1 MNKVSSLRRG
11 FYEGLR
17 YGTFLALGLGL
28 VALLSIVVFVI
39 ARGGSSL
46 TFSFVFGEYGDKPT
60 LLPALGGTLIVALI
74 ALGVGLPLG
83 VGAAVFLSEYAS
95 SDSRFVSVLR
105 VAIETLAS
113 IPSIVY
119 GLFGYLVFVVGFE
132 LGGVKFFGWGY
143 SLLGGGFAL
152 AIMVLP
158 LVTKNVEEALRE
170 VPASLREASFALGAG
185 KARTIAK
192 AVLPCAAPGIITS
205 VILSLGRVLSESAVL
220 LLTVGMV
227 VNIPPKTPLDAGTTL
242 ALNIYYFAS
251 FGYTEEACA
260 TSELLLLLV
269 LALNL
274 TAYLVLHLHSRRTRH
289 GKVSS

>member
-1 MNKVSSLRRG
+1 MNKVSRARRG

-17 YGTFLALGLGL
+17 YSTFLALALGI
-28 VALLSIVVFVI
+28 VALLAIIVFVI
-39 ARGGSSL
+39 VKGGNAL
-46 TFSFVFGEYGDKPT
+46 TFPFIFGEYEDKPT

-74 ALGVGLPLG
+74 ALGIGLPLG
-83 VGAAVFLSEYAS
+83 IGAAVFLSEYAS
-95 SDSRFVSVLR
+95 NDSKFVSVLR

-119 GLFGYLVFVVGFE
+119 GLFGYLIFVVGIE
-132 LGGVKFFGWGY
+132 IGGVKLFGWGY
-143 SLLGGGFAL
+143 SLLGGGLTL

-170 VPASLREASFALGAG
+170 VPSSLREASFALGAG
-185 KARTIAK
+185 KAHTVRK
-192 AVLPCAAPGIITS
+192 VVLPSAAPGIITS

-227 VNIPPKTPLDAGTTL
+227 VNITPKSPLDAGTTL

-251 FGYTEEACA
+251 FGYTKEACA
-260 TSELLLLLV
+260 TSLLLLV
-269 LALNL
+269 LVLVLNL
-274 TAYLVLHLHSRRTRH
+274 TAYFILYLHSRRTLH

>member
-1 MNKVSSLRRG
+1 MNKVFRARRG

-17 YGTFLALGLGL
+17 YSTFLALALGI
-28 VALLSIVVFVI
+28 VALLAIIVFVI
-39 ARGGSSL
+39 VKGGNAL
-46 TFSFVFGEYGDKPT
+46 TFPFIFGEYEDKPT

-74 ALGVGLPLG
+74 ALGIGLPLG
-83 VGAAVFLSEYAS
+83 IGAAVFLSEYAS
-95 SDSRFVSVLR
+95 NDSKFVSVLR

-119 GLFGYLVFVVGFE
+119 GLFGYLIFVVGIE
-132 LGGVKFFGWGY
+132 IGGVKLFGWGY
-143 SLLGGGFAL
+143 SLLGGGLTL

-158 LVTKNVEEALRE
+158 LVTKNVEEALWE
-170 VPASLREASFALGAG
+170 VPSSLREASFALGAG
-185 KARTIAK
+185 KAHTVRK
-192 AVLPCAAPGIITS
+192 VVLPSAAPGIITS

-227 VNIPPKTPLDAGTTL
+227 VNITPKSPLDAGTTL

-251 FGYTEEACA
+251 FGYTKEACA
-260 TSELLLLLV
+260 TSLLLLV
-269 LALNL
+269 LVLVLNL
-274 TAYLVLHLHSRRTRH
+274 TAYFILYLHSRRTLH

>member
-1 MNKVSSLRRG
+1 MNKVSRARRG

-17 YGTFLALGLGL
+17 YSTFLALALGI
-28 VALLSIVVFVI
+28 VALLAIIVFVI
-39 ARGGSSL
+39 VKGGNAL
-46 TFSFVFGEYGDKPT
+46 TFPFIFGEYEDKPT

-74 ALGVGLPLG
+74 ALGIGLPLG
-83 VGAAVFLSEYAS
+83 IGAAVFLSEYAS
-95 SDSRFVSVLR
+95 NDSKFVSVLR

-119 GLFGYLVFVVGFE
+119 GLFGYLIFVVGIE
-132 LGGVKFFGWGY
+132 IGGVKLFGWGY
-143 SLLGGGFAL
+143 SLLGGGL
-152 AIMVLP
+152 TLTIMVLP

-170 VPASLREASFALGAG
+170 VPSSLREASFALGAG
-185 KARTIAK
+185 KAHTVRK
-192 AVLPCAAPGIITS
+192 VVLPSAAPGIITS

-227 VNIPPKTPLDAGTTL
+227 VNITPKSPLDAGTTL

-251 FGYTEEACA
+251 FGYTKEACA
-260 TSELLLLLV
+260 TSLLLLV
-269 LALNL
+269 LVLVLNL
-274 TAYLVLHLHSRRTRH
+274 TAYFILYLHSRRTLH